1 MRDIIH
7 VYLVATWWL
16 YSRPLSPEKTL
27 ASPKSAIFKCP
38 VGLINKLAGFRSYIH
53 IGTLILKVY
62 LHYTFNIN
70 VPTYIHICI
79 HRNIVYFCS
88 QVSMRVEYS
97 YKVIQ
102 LHTPYSVHDG
112 VTV

>member
-1 MRDIIH
+1 MRLKRFIACFHIVARCNNSDITH

-62 LHYTFNIN
+62 
-70 VPTYIHICI
+70 
-79 HRNIVYFCS
+79 FCS

-112 VTV
+112 VAV